1 MATLQRTHAHTHTHS
16 ESHAACKQA
25 RPCCSPS
32 KRCVSKDSRIESSQS
47 PISIIIRRTL
57 SYVLKIYWY
66 SPKSAIKYFSTREA
80 ENQNEKAKW
89 KGDAQ
94 GKRGKADWFCG
105 SQGENSINCL
115 ARHKI
120 MLHYRLARL
129 RKKPPNV
136 AQGSALRCRD
146 KDGMKR
152 GVCERERLMDRRH
165 RYVRHTPKSAFK
177 PCASDLASVFL
188 RFFLNVFLAFL
199 FGVFLYFVVVV
210 VIVAGNS
217 NCRWPDETMTIEMA
231 MKLPMRRQW
240 AWHGGWQGRAG
251 QGRREVISFPVE
263 GGASISIYVLWDVK
277 WLSQR
282 KATIDTSQTER
293 SGLASRQ
300 SAKERD

>member
-1 MATLQRTHAHTHTHS
+1 MATLQRTHAHTHS

-25 RPCCSPS
+25 RPCCSPG
-32 KRCVSKDSRIESSQS
+32 KRCVSKDSGIESSQS

-80 ENQNEKAKW
+80 ENQNEKAKQER
-89 KGDAQ
+89 DRERERRR
-94 GKRGKADWFCG
+94 RGKANWCCG

-152 GVCERERLMDRRH
+152 RVSEREGLADRRH
-165 RYVRHTPKSAFK
+165 RYVRHTPKSAFR

-199 FGVFLYFVVVV
+199 FGVFL
-210 VIVAGNS
+210 
-217 NCRWPDETMTIEMA
+217 
-231 MKLPMRRQW
+231 
-240 AWHGGWQGRAG
+240 
-251 QGRREVISFPVE
+251 
-263 GGASISIYVLWDVK
+263 
-277 WLSQR
+277 
-282 KATIDTSQTER
+282 
-293 SGLASRQ
+293 
-300 SAKERD
+300 